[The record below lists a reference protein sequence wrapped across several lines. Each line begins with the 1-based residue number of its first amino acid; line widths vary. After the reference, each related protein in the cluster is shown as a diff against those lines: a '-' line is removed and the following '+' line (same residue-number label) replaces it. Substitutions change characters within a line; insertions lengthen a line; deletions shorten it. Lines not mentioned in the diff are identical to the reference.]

1 MRGPFGSFYA
11 RLSTI
16 FLLLILALGGGC
28 IAIAFRSA
36 SLLFDDV
43 EQLLNRGYARSISDE
58 IAPMVK
64 EGFSEERVKSAIHY
78 MMVLNPMVEIYLLDA
93 RGKILAYFLNP
104 SESIVRGQVDLAPVR
119 DFVQGEGTRLTLGA
133 DPRSANR
140 SRPFSAAPV
149 QMGTE
154 MGYVYIILGGERYDA
169 SLRMIRDS
177 YYLRT
182 GFIAFLLALAATL
195 ILGLTLFSLLTR
207 RLSSLSD
214 AVRGFER
221 GDWKSRVPVK
231 GRDELGALARSF
243 NDMAA
248 TIEADV
254 EKLRAAERM
263 RRDLIGN
270 ISHDLRSPLTSLQG
284 YLETMALK
292 EGTLDPEER
301 QRLLSISLK
310 NAASLQRLVEQL
322 LELAKLDARQ
332 VELLREPIPLAELAQ
347 DVVLKLAPQAE
358 RARVNL
364 SLDAPRDLP
373 LVSCDVGMIERVLT
387 NLIENALHF
396 TPEAGSVRVSLCAQP
411 GGVGV
416 AVTDTGAGI
425 EPEDLPHVFERFYRA
440 DKSRNRTTG
449 GAGLGLAIARQ
460 IVELHGGSLAVESSP
475 GKGRDFFVL
484 PRRRARPGRSGEPRA
499 CGKAISLENCRYSL
513 SPVL

>member
-28 IAIAFRSA
+28 IVIAFRSA

-43 EQLLNRGYARSISDE
+43 EQLLNKGYARSISEE
-58 IAPMVK
+58 IAPMVA
-64 EGFSEERVKSAIHY
+64 EGFSEDRVRGAIHY

-93 RGKILAYFLNP
+93 QGKILAYFLNP
-104 SESIVRGQVDLAPVR
+104 SEKIQRDRVDLAPVR
-119 DFVQGEGTRLTLGA
+119 EFVQGESARLTLA
-133 DPRSANR
+133 PDPRSATR
-140 SRPFSAAPV
+140 SRPFSAATV
-149 QMGTE
+149 RMGAE

-182 GFIAFLLALAATL
+182 GFIAFILALAATL

-207 RLSSLSD
+207 RLSILSD

-221 GDWKSRVPVK
+221 GDLRSRVAVK

-243 NDMAA
+243 NEMAA

-254 EKLRAAERM
+254 DKLHAAESM

-292 EGTLDPEER
+292 EGTLQPEER
-301 QRLLSISLK
+301 QHLLSISLK
-310 NAASLQRLVEQL
+310 NAESLQRLVEQL

-332 VELLREPIPLAELAQ
+332 VSLLREPIPLAELAQ
-347 DVVLKLAPQAE
+347 DVVLKLAPQAA
-358 RARVNL
+358 RARV
-364 SLDAPRDLP
+364 SLTVDAPRDLP

-396 TPEAGSVRVSLCAQP
+396 TPEAGSVRVTLSGQP
-411 GGVGV
+411 SGVRV
-416 AVTDTGAGI
+416 AVTDMGSGI
-425 EPEDLPHVFERFYRA
+425 EPEDLPHIFDRFYRA

-460 IVELHGGSLAVESSP
+460 IMELHGESLAVESSP
-475 GKGRDFFVL
+475 ETGATFSFAL
-484 PRRRARPGRSGEPRA
+484 ASA
-499 CGKAISLENCRYSL
+499 N
-513 SPVL
+513 